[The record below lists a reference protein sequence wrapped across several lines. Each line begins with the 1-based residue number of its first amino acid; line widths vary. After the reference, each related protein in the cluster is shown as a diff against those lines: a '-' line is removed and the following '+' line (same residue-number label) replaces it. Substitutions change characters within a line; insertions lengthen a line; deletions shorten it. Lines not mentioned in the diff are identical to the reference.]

1 MSFFFFPGLV
11 KLISWSHNMGFNKII
26 TAFGFSN
33 ENKCVEF
40 EDRFAS
46 LKDMSALASHL
57 HFAKWMKPCSCLMD
71 PGLYALFQIFFCIS
85 EKKKKEI

>member
-57 HFAKWMKPCSCLMD
+57 HFAKWMKPCS
-71 PGLYALFQIFFCIS
+71 FFCIS
-85 EKKKKEI
+85 EKKKRREM

>member
-57 HFAKWMKPCSCLMD
+57 HFAKWMKPCSCFWPVCSLSKH
-71 PGLYALFQIFFCIS
+71 I
-85 EKKKKEI
+85 KKKREI